1 MLNKLFNLKLIS
13 EYETWSQTDLDSRS
27 SIVTSGL
34 CKHTCAHQQNG
45 YDDDNSND
53 DDSKFLEQL

>member
-1 MLNKLFNLKLIS
+1 M
-13 EYETWSQTDLDSRS
+13 WSQTDLDSRS

-34 CKHTCAHQQNG
+34 CKHYCAHQQNG